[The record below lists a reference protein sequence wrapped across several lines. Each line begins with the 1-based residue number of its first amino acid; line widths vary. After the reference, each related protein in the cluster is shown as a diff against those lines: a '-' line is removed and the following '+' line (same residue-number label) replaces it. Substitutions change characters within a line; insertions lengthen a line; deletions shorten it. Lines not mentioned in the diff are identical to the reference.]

1 VLRRIIRFALRQR
14 LLIIGA
20 AVLLAVVGIRSY
32 LSLDVEAF
40 PDVEDVHVEII
51 TLWPGHAA
59 EEMERLVSLPI
70 ERTMNG
76 IPNLTD
82 IRSISMFGLSD
93 VTMTFQDGT
102 DEYFARQQSLER
114 LQTVALPN
122 GLQPSMQPLTNSL
135 GEIYR
140 YTIRSTL
147 PLTEMKAIDE
157 WVVDPAYRSVA
168 GVADVISFGGQEKQ
182 YQVDVDP
189 ARMLA
194 YGVTLPQVEQAV
206 ANANLNAGGGYIAH
220 GYERQVVRGVGIFT
234 SVADIDAVTVT
245 TRNGVPVRVSDI
257 GVAHI
262 GGAPREGIVA
272 KDTNDDVVE
281 GIVMLRKGENAV
293 NVVHRIEGMTRQLNE
308 FRLPKGVQLVPFYKR
323 SDLVNHTVRTVR
335 ENLAIGATLVIVIVL
350 VFLGDLRSALV
361 VAAVIPFSLLIA
373 FTLMDLQHVDANLIS
388 LGAVD
393 FGLIVDAAVVMV
405 EAYIVRMALA
415 PPPTAAQL
423 EAEHAAGYQ
432 GHRHVD
438 FVHRADVEKRSLIAN
453 VTEAMGHPMLFS
465 VCCVVTAFIPIFTF
479 QRVERRIFSPMAY
492 TLTFTLL
499 GSLLLSLTLIP
510 VLASYLIRP
519 KTGGVEAQETW
530 ATRWLHRFFTPQLH
544 WALEH
549 GRTVIVVAVTALLI
563 ALALGSTLGT
573 EFIPELD
580 EGNIWLTV
588 TMPVGITI
596 DQAKVYEQQIRAT
609 LRSYRQVTQ
618 VVSQLGRPDD
628 GTDPQGPS
636 NLEILADLAPRGSWQ
651 AFHENKDE
659 LIEDM
664 SHKLSAIPGINLDF
678 SQYIKANVQE
688 ALSGVAGELVVKIYG
703 PDLAVL
709 KEKAAATARVMA
721 GVRGVADLG
730 VENQF
735 GQPQLKF
742 VVDRSAIA
750 RYGLNVSD
758 VQDAISTAVGGST
771 QTQFQEGERLF
782 DVVVRY
788 IKPARASSDVLS
800 TLAVNTSDGRV
811 VPLGE
816 IAHQLSTEGASRI
829 SREDNQRRI
838 AIKCSVRGRDEGSFV
853 DEAQRKVAAAVQLPP
868 GYTMT
873 WGGQFENQRRATKR
887 LQVIVPTSLVLIFI
901 LLFGAFGSIKYA
913 GLIMF
918 NLPFALIGGIMMLY
932 IRHINLS
939 VSAAVGFVA
948 LFGIA
953 VQNGIILISE
963 FIHLKREGH
972 QIEDVVMEGTSNR
985 LRPVIMTATM
995 AALGLLP
1002 AAFSHGVGA
1011 ETTRPFASVIVG
1023 GLLTSTPL
1031 TLLLLP
1037 VLFRLFDKPTPEDI
1051 SA

>member
-1 VLRRIIRFALRQR
+1 MLRRLIRFALRQR
-14 LLIIGA
+14 LLVLGA
-20 AVLLAVVGIRSY
+20 AMLLAVVGVRAY

-59 EEMERLVSLPI
+59 EEMERLVSLPL
-70 ERTMNG
+70 ERGLNG
-76 IPNLTD
+76 IPNLSD

-93 VTMTFQDGT
+93 IIMTFQDGT
-102 DEYFARQQSLER
+102 DEYFSRQQTLER
-114 LQTVALPN
+114 LGQVTLPN
-122 GLQPSMQPLTNSL
+122 GLQPGMQPLTNSL

-140 YTIRSTL
+140 YTIKSNL
-147 PLTEMKAIDE
+147 PLTEIKAIDE
-157 WVVDPAYRSVA
+157 WVVDPAYRSVP
-168 GVADVISFGGQEKQ
+168 GVADVVSFGGQEKQ

-206 ANANLNAGGGYIAH
+206 ANANVNAGGGYLVH
-220 GYERQVVRGVGIFT
+220 GYERQVVRGVGVFT
-234 SVADIDAVTVT
+234 SVADINAVTVT
-245 TRNGVPVRVSDI
+245 TRNGTPVRISDI

-272 KDTNDDVVE
+272 KDSADDVVE
-281 GIVMLRKGENAV
+281 GIVLLRKGENAL
-293 NVVHRIEGMTRQLNE
+293 NVVHRIEAMTEQLNT
-308 FRLPKGVQLVPFYKR
+308 FRLPKGVQLVPFYRR
-323 SDLVNHTVRTVR
+323 SDLVNHTVSTVR
-335 ENLAIGATLVIVIVL
+335 ENLATGATLVIVIL
-350 VFLGDLRSALV
+350 LIFLGDLRSALV
-361 VAAVIPFSLLIA
+361 VATVIPFSLLIA
-373 FTLMDLQHVDANLIS
+373 FTLMDLRHIDANLIS

-405 EAYIVRMALA
+405 EAYVVRMALS
-415 PPPTAAQL
+415 PPPTAEQL
-423 EAEHAAGYQ
+423 QAEHAAQYEGAT
-432 GHRHVD
+432 RVD
-438 FVHRADVEKRSLIAN
+438 FVHRADVEKRNLIAN

-519 KTGGVEAQETW
+519 KAGGLEAQETR
-530 ATRWLHRFFTPQLH
+530 ATRWLHRVFTPMLQ

-549 GRTVIVVAVTALLI
+549 GRTVVAIAVTTLVI

-588 TMPVGITI
+588 TMPIGISI
-596 DQAKVYEQQIRAT
+596 DQAKVYEREVRAT
-609 LRSYRQVTQ
+609 LQSYSQVTE
-618 VVSQLGRPDD
+618 VVTQLGRPDD

-636 NLEILADLAPRGSWQ
+636 NLEILANLKPRGQWH
-651 AFHENKDE
+651 AFHNNKDE
-659 LIEDM
+659 LIDDM
-664 SHKLSAIPGINLDF
+664 SRKLSVIPGITLNF
-678 SQYIKANVQE
+678 SQYIKDNVEE
-688 ALSGVAGELVVKIYG
+688 ALSGVKGELVVKIFG
-703 PDLAVL
+703 PDLTVL
-709 KEKAAATARVMA
+709 TEKANATARVMA

-730 VENQF
+730 VYNQF
-735 GQPQLKF
+735 GQPQLQF
-742 VVDRSAIA
+742 VIDRAAIA

-758 VQDAISTAVGGST
+758 VQDAITTAVGGNA
-771 QTQFQEGERLF
+771 QTQFQDGEKLF

-788 IKPARASSDVLS
+788 IKPARSSSDVLS
-800 TLAVNTSDGRV
+800 TLAVNTPDGRV

-816 IAHQLSTEGASRI
+816 VAHQVALEGASRI
-829 SREDNQRRI
+829 TREDNQRRI
-838 AIKCSVRGRDEGSFV
+838 ALKCSVRGRDQGSFV
-853 DEAQRKVAAAVQLPP
+853 AEAQRKVAAAVQLPP

-887 LQVIVPTSLVLIFI
+887 LQLIVPTSLVLIFI
-901 LLFGAFGSIKYA
+901 LLFSAFGSLKYA
-913 GLIMF
+913 GLIMM
-918 NLPFALIGGIMMLY
+918 NLPFALIGGILMLFV
-932 IRHINLS
+932 RHINLS

-953 VQNGIILISE
+953 TQNGIILISE
-963 FIHLKREGH
+963 FIRLRREGH
-972 QIEDVVMEGTSNR
+972 QIEDVVLEGTSNR
-985 LRPVIMTATM
+985 LRPVVMTATM

-1002 AAFSHGVGA
+1002 AAFSQGVGA

-1037 VLFRLFDKPTPEDI
+1037 VLFRLFDKPAREEI
-1051 SA
+1051 AA

>member
-14 LLIIGA
+14 LLILGA
-20 AVLLAVVGIRSY
+20 AVLLAVVGVRSY
-32 LSLDVEAF
+32 LALDVEAF

-51 TLWPGHAA
+51 TLWEGHAA
-59 EEMERLVSLPI
+59 EETERLVSLPI
-70 ERTMNG
+70 ERTLNG
-76 IPNLTD
+76 IPDLTD

-93 VTMTFQDGT
+93 ITMTFQDGT
-102 DEYFARQQSLER
+102 DEYFARQQTLER
-114 LQTVALPN
+114 LQQVSLPN

-135 GEIYR
+135 GEVYR

-147 PLTEMKAIDE
+147 PLTEIKALDE
-157 WVVDPAYRSVA
+157 WVIGPAYRSVP
-168 GVADVISFGGQEKQ
+168 GVADAVSFGGQEKQ

-194 YGVTLPQVEQAV
+194 YGVTLPQVEQAI
-206 ANANLNAGGGYIAH
+206 ANANQNAGGGFLLH
-220 GYERQVVRGVGIFT
+220 GYERQVVRGVGVFG
-234 SVADIDAVTVT
+234 SVADINAVTVT
-245 TRNGVPVRVSDI
+245 TRNGTPVRVSDI

-272 KDTNDDVVE
+272 KDSNDDVVE
-281 GIVMLRKGENAV
+281 GIVLLRKGENAV
-293 NVVHRIEGMTRQLNE
+293 NVVHRIEDMTRQLNT

-323 SDLVNHTVRTVR
+323 SDLVNHTVNTVR
-335 ENLAIGATLVIVIVL
+335 ENLATGATLVIVIL
-350 VFLGDLRSALV
+350 LIFLGDLRSALV
-361 VAAVIPFSLLIA
+361 VATVIPFSLLIA
-373 FTLMDLQHVDANLIS
+373 FTLMDLRHIDANLIS

-405 EAYIVRMALA
+405 EAYVVRMALS
-415 PPPTAAQL
+415 PPPTAEQL
-423 EAEHAAGYQ
+423 RAEHAAGYQ
-432 GHRHVD
+432 GHEQVN
-438 FVHRADVEKRSLIAN
+438 FEHRADVEKRNLIAN

-519 KTGGVEAQETW
+519 KPGGLEAQETP
-530 ATRWLHRFFTPQLH
+530 ATRWLHRVFTPLLQ
-544 WALEH
+544 WSLEH
-549 GRTVIVVAVTALLI
+549 GRTVITIAVCALVI

-588 TMPVGITI
+588 TMPVGISI
-596 DQAKVYEQQIRAT
+596 DQAKTYEEQIRRT
-609 LRSYRQVTQ
+609 LRTYPEITQIVT
-618 VVSQLGRPDD
+618 QLGRPDD
-628 GTDPQGPS
+628 GTDPKGPN
-636 NLEILADLAPRGSWQ
+636 NLEILADLKPHGSWH
-651 AFHENKDE
+651 AFHENKDA
-659 LIEDM
+659 LIDDM
-664 SHKLSAIPGINLDF
+664 SRKLSVIPGIDLNF
-678 SQYIKANVQE
+678 SQYIKDNVEE
-688 ALSGVAGELVVKIYG
+688 ALSGVKGELVVKIYG
-703 PDLAVL
+703 SDLTVL
-709 KEKAAATARVMA
+709 QEKANATARVMA

-735 GQPQLKF
+735 GQPQLRF
-742 VVDRSAIA
+742 AIDRTAIA

-758 VQDAISTAVGGST
+758 VQDAISTAVGGSA

-782 DVVVRY
+782 DVVLRY
-788 IKPARASSDVLS
+788 IKPARSSSDVLS
-800 TLAVNTSDGRV
+800 TLAVNTPDGRV

-816 IAHQLSTEGASRI
+816 VAHELSTEGASRI

-853 DEAQRKVAAAVQLPP
+853 DEAQRKVAEAVPLPP

-901 LLFGAFGSIKYA
+901 LLFGAFGSVKYA

-918 NLPFALIGGIMMLY
+918 NLPFALIGGIMMLF

-963 FIHLKREGH
+963 FIRLRREGH
-972 QIEDVVMEGTSNR
+972 QIEDVVLEGTSNR
-985 LRPVIMTATM
+985 LRPVVMTATM

-1037 VLFRLFDKPTPEDI
+1037 VLFRLFDKPAREDI
-1051 SA
+1051 GA